1 MPTARDKASRMANAQ
16 AYPMAGPGRGPDGD
30 ELTGLLS
37 AISEVLD
44 EMADAEADAAY
55 RIPCAPL
62 SEGLAV
68 LLHRLRQSFFVDP
81 GNCLQEELVAA
92 DPSFADNVSRIHSER
107 DILHTALD
115 DILELVVWS
124 GQPGTSW
131 VEIEARFRCFASRV
145 TEHVATS
152 DGMRCEPAIARAT
165 TPK

>member
-1 MPTARDKASRMANAQ
+1 MANAQ
-16 AYPMAGPGRGPDGD
+16 AYPMAGAGRGSDGD

-55 RIPCAPL
+55 RIPCTPL

-68 LLHRLRQSFFVDP
+68 LLHRLRRSFFVDA
-81 GNCLQEELVAA
+81 GDCLQEELLVA
-92 DPSFADNVSRIHSER
+92 DPSFVDNVSRIRSER
-107 DILHTALD
+107 NILHTALD
-115 DILELVVWS
+115 DILELVIWS

-131 VEIEARFRCFASRV
+131 MEIEARFRYFASRV

-152 DGMRCEPAIARAT
+152 DGTRCESAIAGAT